1 MMRNESEKTIWNE
14 FEERLLDSEELSDRE
29 IWERIYGRNTKP
41 FDWRKSNIEIESP
54 LRGFD
59 MSRTIYNNINA
70 DLQQED
76 MGKIFCRETI
86 SPAVLKELTKL
97 EKPVLT
103 FKTEVNNTTKRAF
116 ATFLADYRKKTDV
129 KLNDIVLFRAI
140 KANKKFEFI
149 SKIGKWGKFYVP
161 KEVIESLRIQNHES
175 VLFEF
180 ITKDS
185 SLQKEDNKID
195 FADIVSF
202 DNKIKI
208 IPRKNNFVTLWKKQ
222 HVPVTIPRFIDYSNE
237 LYVLSFLVHGDGHYK
252 SKFYFS
258 NAQYRLHK
266 FVIDEF
272 EKLFKIPKDVWRCR
286 ILHTNPDSSKKAYWK
301 KVLEIYDEQFYPT
314 VSKSTLNTQAEGDA
328 RIGIDSYIVAKIFHF
343 VLNKMNES
351 LNSKNSLY
359 ALDGLLNAE
368 GSASIEKDGLHKL
381 TISFNQNEKEM
392 FSNILRKSNLFQLC
406 QILKDRFIISDWN
419 RIYEFVKIFAEN
431 NMIPFSQNPYRAKN
445 VAEGFLNHRF
455 TKTLVKYLSVI
466 NNNET
471 TYSEIADVFNH
482 RFSSVRNELNKE
494 RIIKFINFNGK
505 GVNRSPL
512 KISISD
518 EGKRFLNA
526 VEYFQTKLPEIN
538 KLYNQDIQLKKLA
551 GDIN

>member
-1 MMRNESEKTIWNE
+1 
-14 FEERLLDSEELSDRE
+14 
-29 IWERIYGRNTKP
+29 
-41 FDWRKSNIEIESP
+41 
-54 LRGFD
+54 
-59 MSRTIYNNINA
+59 MSRKVYNNINA
-70 DLQQED
+70 DLQQDD
-76 MGKIFCRETI
+76 MGKIFCREII
-86 SPAVLKELTKL
+86 SPAVLKELIRL

-116 ATFLADYRKKTDV
+116 ATFLADYRKETDV
-129 KLNDIVLFRAI
+129 KLSDVALFRAV
-140 KANKKFEFI
+140 KDNKKFEFV
-149 SKIGKWGKFYVP
+149 SKIGEWGKIHVP
-161 KEVIESLRIQNHES
+161 KEVIENLEIQNHES

-180 ITKDS
+180 ISKDS
-185 SLQKEDNKID
+185 SLQTAKNRID
-195 FADIVSF
+195 FADIINF

-208 IPRKNNFVTLWKKQ
+208 ISRKNDFVTIWKKQ

-266 FVIDEF
+266 FVIVEF
-272 EKLFKIPKDVWRCR
+272 EKIFKIPKYIWRCR
-286 ILHTNPDSSKKAYWK
+286 ILHTNPISSKKAYWK
-301 KVLEIYDEQFYPT
+301 KTLEIYDEQFYPT
-314 VSKSTLNTQAEGDA
+314 ISKSILNTQYEGDA

-343 VLNKMNES
+343 VLNKLNE
-351 LNSKNSLY
+351 NIDSKNCLY

-368 GSASIEKDGLHKL
+368 GGASIEKDGLHKL

-392 FSNILRKSNLFQLC
+392 FSNILRKSNLLHLC
-406 QILKDRFIISDWN
+406 QILDDRFVISNWN
-419 RIYEFVKIFAEN
+419 KLYEFVKIFAEGGI
-431 NMIPFSQNPYRAKN
+431 IPFSQNPYRAKN
-445 VAEGFLNHRF
+445 VVEGFLNHRY
-455 TKTLVKYLSVI
+455 TKTLAKYLSVI

-494 RIIKFINFNGK
+494 RITKFININGK

-518 EGKRFLNA
+518 EGKRFLNT
-526 VEYFQTKLPEIN
+526 VEYFKTKLPEIN

-551 GDIN
+551 GGIN